1 MGSEGFVLLFV
12 VATAVAIAARRFRLP
27 YTVALVLA
35 GLALGA
41 VRLFEPPHLTKELL
55 YAVFLPGLL
64 FEAAFHLEFRDFWR
78 ERAALAALAVPGVAT
93 AVALTAMLLELM
105 TRALGLVQGFGWGQ
119 AVVFG
124 ALIAATDPIAVVGM
138 FKSLGAP
145 RRLSVLLEGESL
157 LNDGTAIVIFSLAL
171 SLVSG
176 DRVSASGMVVEF
188 VRIVGGGLAIGILV
202 GLAISQVIRQVD
214 DPMIEITLTTL
225 AAYGSFLAAEQL
237 GFSGVIATVSTG
249 MLCGNYAARTG
260 MSASTRIAAET
271 FWEYIAFA
279 LNSIVFLLVGLHVHI
294 SELANSWRLVAA
306 AYAAVTLARAGVVVA
321 VLALERSRGRE
332 AWPASWSAV
341 LIWGGMRGSL
351 SMVLALALPPTL
363 THRDLLITITFGV
376 VLLSILIQGLTM
388 KPLLQRLGITR
399 AHEAREMYEV
409 RSGELRMTQA
419 ALEQIQHMEGLHI
432 APEAVLRELREAY
445 EGRSRDVTAALEA
458 LRLEQDDLRA
468 EESLR
473 ARREVLLAEK
483 ESVLADFHR
492 GRLTAEAYNRLLG
505 AVDARLAKLD
515 AGASLLHG
523 EGESSSLHQEFV
535 RVVPERTP
543 VARSARDCGIARF
556 SAGEAGHRSVFVL
569 LRHAPSRKTIAPP
582 SARSRMPTL
591 R

>member
-1 MGSEGFVLLFV
+1 MGTESFVLLFV

-35 GLALGA
+35 GLALGV
-41 VRLFEPPHLTKELL
+41 VRLFEPPNLTKELL
-55 YAVFLPGLL
+55 YEMFLPGLL

-78 ERAALAALAVPGVAT
+78 DRVAIAALAVPGVAA
-93 AVALTAMLLELM
+93 AVALTAMLLESM
-105 TRALGLVQGFGWGQ
+105 TRALGLGPGFGWAH

-157 LNDGTAIVIFSLAL
+157 LNDGTAIVLFSLAL
-171 SLVSG
+171 NLVAG
-176 DRVSASGMVVEF
+176 DEVSASGMVVEF
-188 VRIVGGGLAIGILV
+188 VRVVGGGLAIGILI
-202 GLAISQVIRQVD
+202 GLALSQVIHQVD

-225 AAYGSFLAAEQL
+225 TAYGSFLAAEHL
-237 GFSGVIATVSTG
+237 GFSGVIATVSAG

-260 MSASTRIAAET
+260 MSPSTRIAAET

-279 LNSIVFLLVGLHVHI
+279 LNSIVFLLVGLHVHVN
-294 SELANSWRLVAA
+294 ELASSWRLIAA
-306 AYAAVTLARAGVVVA
+306 AYAAVTLARAGVVFA
-321 VLALERSRGRE
+321 VLALERSRRRE

-351 SMVLALALPPTL
+351 SMVLALALPPTFM
-363 THRDLLITITFGV
+363 HRDLTITVTFGV

-399 AHEAREMYEV
+399 GHEARQMYKV

-419 ALEQIQHMEGLHI
+419 ALDEIHHMEGLHI
-432 APEAVLRELREAY
+432 APETVLRQLREEY
-445 EGRSRDVTAALEA
+445 QGRARDAAAAVEA

-468 EESLR
+468 EESVR
-473 ARREVLLAEK
+473 ARRQALLAEK
-483 ESVLADFHR
+483 ASVLADFHR
-492 GRLTAEAYNRLLG
+492 GTLTAEAYDRLLG

-515 AGASLLHG
+515 AGASSPD
-523 EGESSSLHQEFV
+523 EASQSSSL
-535 RVVPERTP
+535 
-543 VARSARDCGIARF
+543 
-556 SAGEAGHRSVFVL
+556 
-569 LRHAPSRKTIAPP
+569 
-582 SARSRMPTL
+582 PT
-591 R
+591 

>member
-1 MGSEGFVLLFV
+1 MGTESFVLLFV
-12 VATAVAIAARRFRLP
+12 VATAVAIAARRYRLP

-41 VRLFEPPHLTKELL
+41 VRLFEPPNLTKDLL

-78 ERAALAALAVPGVAT
+78 DRVAIAALAVPGVAA
-93 AVALTAMLLELM
+93 AVALTAALLELM
-105 TRALGLVQGFGWGQ
+105 TRTLGLEQGFGWGQ

-138 FKSLGAP
+138 FKSLGTP
-145 RRLSVLLEGESL
+145 RRLSVLIEGESL

-171 SLVSG
+171 DLVSG
-176 DRVSASGMVVEF
+176 STVSASGMLVEF

-202 GLAISQVIRQVD
+202 GLAISQVIRQID
-214 DPMIEITLTTL
+214 DPMVEITLTTL
-225 AAYGSFLAAEQL
+225 TAYGSFLAAEEL
-237 GFSGVIATVSTG
+237 GYSGVIATVAAG

-279 LNSIVFLLVGLHVHI
+279 LNSIVFLLVGLHVHV

-306 AYAAVTLARAGVVVA
+306 AYAAVTLARAGVVFA
-321 VLALERSRGRE
+321 VLALERSRRRE

-341 LIWGGMRGSL
+341 LTWGGMRGSL
-351 SMVLALALPPTL
+351 SMVLALALPATL
-363 THRDLLITITFGV
+363 THRDLLITVTFGV

-388 KPLLQRLGITR
+388 KPLLKRLGITR
-399 AHEAREMYEV
+399 GHEARQMYEV

-419 ALEQIQHMEGLHI
+419 ALDEIQQMERMHI
-432 APEAVLRELREAY
+432 APEAVLRELRHEY
-445 EGRSRDVTAALEA
+445 EGRSRDAAAAVEA

-468 EESLR
+468 EESVR
-473 ARREVLLAEK
+473 ARRQVLLVEK

-492 GRLTAEAYNRLLG
+492 GTLTAETYERLLG

-515 AGASLLHG
+515 AGVSSQDQQ
-523 EGESSSLHQEFV
+523 GESSPQA
-535 RVVPERTP
+535 T
-543 VARSARDCGIARF
+543 
-556 SAGEAGHRSVFVL
+556 
-569 LRHAPSRKTIAPP
+569 
-582 SARSRMPTL
+582 
-591 R
+591 

>member
-1 MGSEGFVLLFV
+1 MGTESFVLLFV

-41 VRLFEPPHLTKELL
+41 VRLFEPPNLTKDLL

-78 ERAALAALAVPGVAT
+78 DRAAIAALAVPGVAA
-93 AVALTAMLLELM
+93 AVALTAALLELM
-105 TRALGLVQGFGWGQ
+105 TRALGLAQGFGWGQ

-138 FKSLGAP
+138 FKSLGTP

-171 SLVSG
+171 DLVSG
-176 DRVSASGMVVEF
+176 ATVSASGMLVEF
-188 VRIVGGGLAIGILV
+188 VRIVGGGLAIGVLV
-202 GLAISQVIRQVD
+202 GLAISQVIRQID
-214 DPMIEITLTTL
+214 DPMVEITLTTL
-225 AAYGSFLAAEQL
+225 TAYGSFLAAEEL
-237 GFSGVIATVSTG
+237 GYSGVIATVAAG

-279 LNSIVFLLVGLHVHI
+279 LNSIVFLLVGLHVHV

-306 AYAAVTLARAGVVVA
+306 AYAAVTLARAGVVFA
-321 VLALERSRGRE
+321 VLALERSRRRE

-341 LIWGGMRGSL
+341 LTWGGMRGSL
-351 SMVLALALPPTL
+351 SMVLALALPSTL
-363 THRDLLITITFGV
+363 THRDLLITVTFGV

-388 KPLLQRLGITR
+388 KPLLKRLGITR
-399 AHEAREMYEV
+399 GHEARQMYEV

-419 ALEQIQHMEGLHI
+419 ALDEIQQMERLHI
-432 APEAVLRELREAY
+432 APEAVLQELRHEY
-445 EGRSRDVTAALEA
+445 EGRSRDAAAAVEA

-468 EESLR
+468 EESVR
-473 ARREVLLAEK
+473 ARRQVLLVEK

-492 GRLTAEAYNRLLG
+492 GTLTAETYERLLG

-515 AGASLLHG
+515 AGVSSQDQK
-523 EGESSSLHQEFV
+523 GESNPQA
-535 RVVPERTP
+535 T
-543 VARSARDCGIARF
+543 
-556 SAGEAGHRSVFVL
+556 
-569 LRHAPSRKTIAPP
+569 
-582 SARSRMPTL
+582 
-591 R
+591 